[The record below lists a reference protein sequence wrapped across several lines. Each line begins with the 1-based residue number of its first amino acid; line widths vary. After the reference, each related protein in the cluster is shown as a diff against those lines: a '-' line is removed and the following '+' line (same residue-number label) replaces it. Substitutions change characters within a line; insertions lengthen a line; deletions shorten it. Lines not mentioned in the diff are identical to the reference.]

1 MLETGM
7 TLQEFLNATA
17 GVSEPV
23 LRAAMT
29 NALSVEPAR
38 TPDACRRFYTRVV
51 RELALADACATARC
65 A

>member
-17 GVSEPV
+17 VVPEPA
-23 LRAAMT
+23 LRVAMT
-29 NALSVEPAR
+29 TALAVEPAR
-38 TPDACRRFYTRVV
+38 TPDACRRFYARVV
-51 RELALADACATARC
+51 RELGLDETCAAARC